1 MVAPH
6 YSTPRRRRPL
16 SLTLMELLATRLSPQ
31 AGKSMVIPRE
41 GGGDMAIATRAP
53 RHALPLSLRGRGVGE
68 RVNRPPRAKLTP
80 GKQRSPRR

>member
-16 SLTLMELLATRLSPQ
+16 SLTL
-31 AGKSMVIPRE
+31 PRE